1 MCRQE
6 LESVETLDS
15 SSLEVLVRFLNVSLS
30 PELVSEAGFEILER
44 SIDQAWSDLKDEP
57 KFHEAC
63 AGQSKTINL
72 EDDCYGTPP
81 AGSNQVDTG
90 GDSSTPPSAGNKRP
104 LGRDATKESR
114 KKAASSSS
122 SSEYISKMHDLW
134 ADRFSDMK
142 DGRAEKN
149 KYLAQMAALEKEKID
164 RQVDIEERRLA
175 LEARRLDWEERKD
188 ESRMLAE

>member
-1 MCRQE
+1 M
-6 LESVETLDS
+6 SKPF
-15 SSLEVLVRFLNVSLS
+15 SLMHC
-30 PELVSEAGFEILER
+30 
-44 SIDQAWSDLKDEP
+44 WKYLKDEP

-72 EDDCYGTPP
+72 EDDCYGTPA

-90 GDSSTPPSAGNKRP
+90 GDSSTPPSAGSKRP

-188 ESRMLAE
+188 ESRMLAEEERILSIDLDTCKPALRLFYKAQQEKILAKYSTPPS